1 LNMNGGVTTIQ
12 EMKFDGRVVWVNREK
27 AVVALTTPDRFGA
40 TTFEEGSVTDFLLV
54 DQLPLQTQV
63 SDPFG
68 FASGA
73 MRYNL
78 YLEPKEVAEIDLAVP
93 FHEPYAAAA
102 GLRADDPR
110 AFIARQLD
118 DTRKYWKRILS
129 RVEIE
134 LPPTAKKLSN
144 TLKTTLAYTLIN
156 RDGAAIRPGSR
167 NYARSWI
174 RDGAITSAALLQ
186 MGFTEEVRDFIQ
198 WYAGYQAADG
208 KIPCCIDRR
217 GPDPVSEHDAPGQ
230 F

>member
-1 LNMNGGVTTIQ
+1 
-12 EMKFDGRVVWVNREK
+12 
-27 AVVALTTPDRFGA
+27 
-40 TTFEEGSVTDFLLV
+40 
-54 DQLPLQTQV
+54 
-63 SDPFG
+63 DPFG

-102 GLRADDPR
+102 AGLRADDPR

-129 RVEIE
+129 RS
-134 LPPTAKKLSN
+134 KLRHP
-144 TLKTTLAYTLIN
+144 LKTTLASTLIN

-186 MGFTEEVRDFIQ
+186 TGFTEEVRDFIQ
-198 WYAGYQAADG
+198 WYAGYQATDG

-217 GPDPVSEHDAPGQ
+217 GPDPV
-230 F
+230 